1 MNKLDKN
8 GLTVNTISKTDGT
21 NVFDEIDSKIT
32 LEEASENFLSLNG
45 GTINGELKVLEGN
58 IKINQHLLVNEGTR
72 NIDIG
77 YPYADK
83 SGAYIAFRS
92 ATYSDIQPG
101 HFIVGVTDGTNT
113 RQLEVCSSG
122 TLKWNNNLYF
132 NTTNST
138 SDVSILSNG
147 NYIKLGTKTD
157 GAEVRAYSKNHTNA
171 GRVELRTSDGTTSK
185 YLVLKPD
192 GSFTWNGSNVVT
204 YSLLNN
210 LSSNIYFSTSDTS
223 VTQRMIGYGS
233 ATDGARLL
241 LNNKNHSSEKG
252 YFYLQAR
259 NGENVSS
266 LNGKPDGTLTWGG
279 KTVVTVNFKNNINWD
294 SDMTFDPYFGFNNS
308 KVAGPYINFRR
319 GNSTT
324 NAGSLELGARLEGG
338 DAGDTSCT
346 LVLKPN
352 KTITW
357 GGQEVLT
364 KAKSVVF
371 FPNYTS
377 SSNILTSNGAQYT
390 TTAHGYFYLKIENDG
405 DFFIGKI
412 GTLPIV
418 GGGYGASGDAGEQG
432 MTMLYPVPK
441 GVTITRTLG
450 QGVFKWIPAL
460 T

>member
-32 LEEASENFLSLNG
+32 LDEASENFLSLNG
-45 GTINGELKVLEGN
+45 GTINGDLKVLEGN
-58 IKINQHLLVNEGTR
+58 IKINKHLLVNEGTN

-92 ATYSDIQPG
+92 ATYSDSQPG
-101 HFIVGVTDGTNT
+101 HFIMSATDGTNT

-138 SDVSILSNG
+138 SNASILSNG
-147 NYIKLGTKTD
+147 NYIKLGTRTN
-157 GAEVRAYSKNHTNA
+157 GAELRAYSKDHTNA
-171 GRVELRTSDGTTSK
+171 GWVELRTSDGTNVR
-185 YLVLKPD
+185 YLSLKPD
-192 GSFTWNGSNVVT
+192 GTFTWNGSNVVT

-210 LSSNIYFSTSDTS
+210 LTSNIFFSVSDTS
-223 VTQRMIGYGS
+223 ITNRMIGYGS
-233 ATDGARLL
+233 ATDGSRLIL
-241 LNNKNHSSEKG
+241 MNKNHPSEKG
-252 YFYLQAR
+252 YFSLQAR
-259 NGENVSS
+259 NGETVSS
-266 LNGKPDGTLTWGG
+266 LNGKPDGTL
-279 KTVVTVNFKNNINWD
+279 
-294 SDMTFDPYFGFNNS
+294 
-308 KVAGPYINFRR
+308 
-319 GNSTT
+319 
-324 NAGSLELGARLEGG
+324 
-338 DAGDTSCT
+338 
-346 LVLKPN
+346 
-352 KTITW
+352 TW

-390 TTAHGYFYLKIENDG
+390 TTAHGYFYIKIENDG
-405 DFFIGKI
+405 DFFTGKI

-418 GGGYGASGDAGEQG
+418 CGGLGASGDAGEQT